1 MISPAPVARGW
12 VGAVLMES
20 LAACGGVGALRAQR
34 ALLVNNPSN
43 PCGSVYST
51 EHLRA
56 LLVSELN

>member
-1 MISPAPVARGW
+1 
-12 VGAVLMES
+12 MES